1 MIILKRTTIM
11 IMLATLLL
19 IASAILLYNASAL
32 REYCFSL
39 AILIVGCS
47 IMVMVFIED
56 VLRTIFEENAT
67 IVELALPKE
76 DSSEEDDKEEGSKN

>member
-1 MIILKRTTIM
+1 MIFIRRS
-11 IMLATLLL
+11 TLLFIFSLALL
-19 IASAILLYNASAL
+19 IISGLLLYSSDTVRSYA
-32 REYCFSL
+32 FSL

-67 IVELALPKE
+67 IVELALPNEDLPKE
-76 DSSEEDDKEEGSKN
+76 DNEDNSKN